1 VVIHLKFT
9 QSSLKVLQ
17 DLGYLLSPLAVDY
30 LEQSYPSTF
39 ATHISIR
46 ASKNTLIANPVSRM
60 SEPYSIGLNRA
71 SEILTLFNLGFSLE
85 EAYNTIRGN
94 LWQYT

>member
-1 VVIHLKFT
+1 MVVHINYT
-9 QSSLKVLQ
+9 QSSLRILQ

-39 ATHISIR
+39 ATHIAIR
-46 ASKNTLIANPVSRM
+46 SSKNTLIANPVSRM

-71 SEILTLFNLGFSLE
+71 SELLTLFNLGFSLE
-85 EAYNTIRGN
+85 DAYNIIRRN
-94 LWQYT
+94 L

>member
-1 VVIHLKFT
+1 VVVHINYS
-9 QSSLKVLQ
+9 QSSLRILQ

-30 LEQSYPSTF
+30 LEQNYLSTF
-39 ATHISIR
+39 ATHIAIR
-46 ASKNTLIANPVSRM
+46 SSKNTLMANPVSRM

-85 EAYNTIRGN
+85 DAYNTIRGN
-94 LWQYT
+94 L